1 MFSDTMGRKLSCPH
15 ASMWNTFSFIIR
27 GFKLFSYK
35 PFSNKIL
42 SQKYLKYISY
52 QIETEHMCEVNID
65 NGLKFEIYSF
75 YAPQNSFKEMWA
87 HKTL

>member
-1 MFSDTMGRKLSCPH
+1 MTLPIQRLNERSFTLEDIFRYYGEKIVLSSCLYVEYH
-15 ASMWNTFSFIIR
+15 FIHNKGIQA
-27 GFKLFSYK
+27 FSYE

-65 NGLKFEIYSF
+65 NGLKLLNI
-75 YAPQNSFKEMWA
+75 
-87 HKTL
+87 